1 MAPRRERGNHG
12 KESRLRQYVIRR
24 VLLTVPV
31 LLGVSLA
38 VFSMLHLL
46 PVDPVRMLIM
56 DATTGT
62 APSAEVSDEMMAS
75 LRHELG
81 LDRPLYVQFG
91 SYVWNALHGDLG
103 TSFRNNRPV
112 AEMLVEQLPYTARL
126 TLAGLGTSILLG
138 VVFGV
143 LAGLRPNS
151 WIDNLS
157 MLMATFGVS
166 MPSFWLG
173 LMFIY
178 FFALRL
184 DVLPALGTG
193 SPRAI
198 ILPAIALGFQG
209 SAIIARLTRSSIVEI
224 MHSEYV
230 TTARSKGLREAIVVW
245 RHALRNA
252 VIPVITVVGLEF
264 GALMSGAVITET
276 VFGRP
281 GIGRLAVRGILEK
294 DFPLVQ
300 GFVLF
305 IAVVYVVTNLV
316 VDLGYAFVD
325 PRIRYG

>member
-1 MAPRRERGNHG
+1 V
-12 KESRLRQYVIRR
+12 LRR
-24 VLLTVPV
+24 VLLTIPV

-46 PVDPVRMLIM
+46 PTDPVEMLIM
-56 DATTGT
+56 DSTTGT
-62 APSAEVSDEMMAS
+62 APTGEVTEEMLAN

-91 SYVWNALHGDLG
+91 SYVWNALQGDLG
-103 TSFRNNRPV
+103 QSFRNNRPV
-112 AEMLVEQLPYTARL
+112 SEMLLEQLPYTIRL
-126 TLAGLGTSILLG
+126 TVAGLLISVVLG
-138 VVFGV
+138 LTLGV
-143 LAGLRPNS
+143 LAGLKPNS
-151 WIDNLS
+151 WVDNLT
-157 MLMATFGVS
+157 MLIATFGVS

-173 LMFIY
+173 LMLIY

-193 SPRAI
+193 SPKAL
-198 ILPAIALGFQG
+198 ILPAFALGFQG

-224 MHSEYV
+224 MRGEYV

-252 VIPVITVVGLEF
+252 LIPVITVIGLEF
-264 GALMSGAVITET
+264 GSLMSGAVITET

-281 GIGRLAVRGILEK
+281 GIGRLAVRAILEK
-294 DFPLVQ
+294 DFPLIQ

-305 IAVVYVVTNLV
+305 IAVIYVVTNLV
-316 VDLGYAFVD
+316 VDLCYAFLD
-325 PRIRYG
+325 PRIRYE